1 MTLCIPTPKK
11 YVLLALPAEP
21 SGLLKTALCTRN
33 TQTQK
38 TPEIKTCCKAP
49 WECLPKKIPSSLVY
63 FGQSVILDQLNS
75 FHNTIGINKVQEKR
89 NSTMSDTAETEPV
102 SPASTM
108 AETKP
113 SSPASTT
120 AGKKPIS
127 PPSTTAE
134 TKPISPPSTVVVDPD
149 TRTNDTDSEQKNLA
163 TAQANRL
170 KITQE
175 FTKELNDIQTKSSLK
190 GKTKLRKKLVKTIF
204 RVAMTIYTTEDDE
217 YAAIG
222 KFYRGMFR
230 HVCNE
235 KLFDKAEKELL
246 TNIARVFGAFDY

>member
-1 MTLCIPTPKK
+1 
-11 YVLLALPAEP
+11 
-21 SGLLKTALCTRN
+21 
-33 TQTQK
+33 
-38 TPEIKTCCKAP
+38 
-49 WECLPKKIPSSLVY
+49 
-63 FGQSVILDQLNS
+63 
-75 FHNTIGINKVQEKR
+75 
-89 NSTMSDTAETEPV
+89 MSDTAETEPV

-120 AGKKPIS
+120 AEKKPIS

-134 TKPISPPSTVVVDPD
+134 TMPISPPSTVVVDPD
-149 TRTNDTDSEQKNLA
+149 TLTNDTDGEQKNLA
-163 TAQANRL
+163 TAQANRF

-175 FTKELNDIQTKSSLK
+175 FTKELNNIQTKRSLK
-190 GKTKLRKKLVKTIF
+190 GKTKLRKQLIKTIF
-204 RVAMTIYTTEDDE
+204 RVAMTIYATEDDE

-235 KLFDKAEKELL
+235 KVFDKAENELL

>member
-1 MTLCIPTPKK
+1 
-11 YVLLALPAEP
+11 
-21 SGLLKTALCTRN
+21 
-33 TQTQK
+33 
-38 TPEIKTCCKAP
+38 
-49 WECLPKKIPSSLVY
+49 
-63 FGQSVILDQLNS
+63 
-75 FHNTIGINKVQEKR
+75 
-89 NSTMSDTAETEPV
+89 MSDTAETEPV

-113 SSPASTT
+113 SSPASTMAETKPSSPASTT
-120 AGKKPIS
+120 AEKKPIS

-134 TKPISPPSTVVVDPD
+134 TMPISPPSTVVVDPD
-149 TRTNDTDSEQKNLA
+149 TLTNDTDGEQKNLA
-163 TAQANRL
+163 TAQANRF

-175 FTKELNDIQTKSSLK
+175 FTKELNNIQTKRSLK
-190 GKTKLRKKLVKTIF
+190 GKTKLRKQLIKTIF
-204 RVAMTIYTTEDDE
+204 RVAMTIYATEDDE

-235 KLFDKAEKELL
+235 KLFDKAENELL